1 MSSRLLALTLATMA
15 VSATQVYA
23 QHRGTVE
30 LGGFARYGKYD
41 TDLGL
46 ENAAGWGGR
55 LGFFLSDKVFLEGD
69 GALAPT
75 KVSGTDVDHT
85 PVHVRLMGNL
95 PMGKRMAFLIGGGW
109 A

>member
-55 LGFFLSDKVFLEGD
+55 LGFFLSPDRHAIQQRACAPD
-69 GALAPT
+69 GQSPHGEADGLSDWWR
-75 KVSGTDVDHT
+75 VG
-85 PVHVRLMGNL
+85 
-95 PMGKRMAFLIGGGW
+95 IQQIQ
-109 A
+109 